1 MQLQLSL
8 LCHQVSSA
16 APNLGSG
23 DFITALAAL
32 AKLEFFFFFHQG
44 NKQYEALLLMFIPF
58 QRSQIAST
66 GQITES

>member
-32 AKLEFFFFFHQG
+32 AKLELFFFIKKI
-44 NKQYEALLLMFIPF
+44 NNMKRYSSCLSRSSEA
-58 QRSQIAST
+58 RSLARVR
-66 GQITES
+66 

>member
-32 AKLEFFFFFHQG
+32 AKLELVFFHQG

-58 QRSQIAST
+58 QQSQIAST

>member
-32 AKLEFFFFFHQG
+32 AKLELFFFFSIKEI
-44 NKQYEALLLMFIPF
+44 NNMKRYSSCLSRSSEA
-58 QRSQIAST
+58 RSLARVR
-66 GQITES
+66 